1 LDQLVYSFIGLLEF
15 STQKELT
22 YMSNFI
28 DFYFDIISPYSYIA
42 HKKIQKIEENKKIIF
57 NYKPILLGGLHN
69 LAGISAPA
77 FNKYKIKN
85 MQSDCELVSKK
96 NDISFTWN
104 LKFPINSLYIM
115 RGYLSVNNNQKK
127 EYLDIFFNAY
137 WRDNLDL
144 SSEKEFLKLLE
155 ALEIDNKIFF
165 EKINQQLIKDDLKK
179 LTTDAFNKEV
189 FGAPTF
195 IVNNKIFWGQDRL
208 EYAVEELT

>member
-1 LDQLVYSFIGLLEF
+1 
-15 STQKELT
+15 
-22 YMSNFI
+22 MSNYI

-42 HKKIQKIEENKKIIF
+42 HKKIQKIKENQKVVF

-69 LAGISAPA
+69 LAGINAPA

-96 NDISFTWN
+96 NNISFKWN
-104 LKFPINSLYIM
+104 LKFPINSLSIM
-115 RGYLSVNNNQKK
+115 RGYISVNDNQKE
-127 EYLDIFFNAY
+127 EYLNIFFDAY

-144 SSEKEFLKLLE
+144 SSEKKFSKLLE
-155 ALEIDNKIFF
+155 TLKIDNEFFFDKIKKNF
-165 EKINQQLIKDDLKK
+165 IKDELKK
-179 LTTDAFNKEV
+179 LTNDAFDKEV

-208 EYAVEELT
+208 DYAIEELS